1 MSAAPNRQQ
10 DVCVL
15 SSHPIVIRELT
26 RLLSSSSFGIISKL
40 LESVSPVAELA
51 VPTAAVYVVD
61 CDSIRS
67 STAVVSR
74 IAQRHLES
82 RIIVVA
88 ESVSESA
95 AFNLLK
101 LGVKGLLTHEQLE
114 KELSSAVAAIALG
127 GYWVPRVLLSKFVDS
142 LLKTK
147 RAKPSL
153 ESATGLTRRQKDV
166 MNGLLAN
173 LSNKEIAD
181 SLNIS
186 ERTVKFHVSALLEKF
201 GVRRRADL
209 IVVCYQDAQA
219 NEPRLPEWTRTM
231 GKIN

>member
-15 SSHPIVIRELT
+15 SSHPIVVRELT
-26 RLLSSSSFGIISKL
+26 RLLSGGSFRITSKQF
-40 LESVSPVAELA
+40 ETVSPVAELT
-51 VPTAAVYVVD
+51 VPRAAVYVVD
-61 CDSIRS
+61 CDSVRS
-67 STAVVSR
+67 SSTVVSHVS
-74 IAQRHLES
+74 QQHVES
-82 RIIVVA
+82 RIIVIA
-88 ESVSESA
+88 DSFSESA

-114 KELSSAVAAIALG
+114 RELSSAVAAIALG

-142 LLKTK
+142 LLRTN
-147 RAKPSL
+147 RAKPRL
-153 ESATGLTRRQKDV
+153 DSATGLTRRQKDV

-209 IVVCYQDAQA
+209 ILVCYQDAQA
-219 NEPRLPEWTRTM
+219 TEPRLPEWTRTI